1 MVLSEGDAEIKGGA
15 AVMDEQRLKQEYQN
29 WKRQSA
35 PELWDRIEKN
45 LKNYPERKLAKQ
57 EIQVEQRNRKTG
69 RRAGRKI
76 FYGAAGAAAVICLM
90 VSVSGWYRGFL
101 VRQGEGKEGYDTVF
115 EAGIAEETRI
125 AKETGIAE
133 ETRVAEETGIAGET
147 RVAEEA
153 RIAEEAEGA
162 EEANGE
168 SKMQS
173 EVILTGNADIL
184 RVPEDAVAVP
194 TDSAYF
200 SQAVLADTELVCA
213 GKIDDVS
220 LEYDQQGR
228 AVKVCYQF
236 AVDQVYYAQDYF
248 TGTENITVKSPI
260 IQAEGDEAY
269 LLYQMRKGKMYL
281 LPLKKQEGDWE
292 LVYPFAPQVQVTD
305 GQGYLFHSGYSSLVN
320 EETQVVRGEQEGE
333 NDYFY
338 DRMLLRED
346 GEFVA
351 DFLRLV
357 EEEEEYDEKRGEE
370 KESW

>member
-1 MVLSEGDAEIKGGA
+1 
-15 AVMDEQRLKQEYQN
+15 MDEQRLKQEYQN

-35 PELWDRIEKN
+35 PELWDRIEKD
-45 LKNYPERKLAKQ
+45 LKNYPERELAKQ

-69 RRAGRKI
+69 RRAKGKI

-115 EAGIAEETRI
+115 EAGIAEETR
-125 AKETGIAE
+125 
-133 ETRVAEETGIAGET
+133 VAEET
-147 RVAEEA
+147 

-184 RVPEDAVAVP
+184 RVPEDAFAVP
-194 TDSAYF
+194 ADSAYF

-213 GKIDDVS
+213 GRIEDVS

-248 TGTENITVKSPI
+248 TGTEKITVKSPI
-260 IQAEGDEAY
+260 VQAEGDEAY

-305 GQGYLFHSGYSSLVN
+305 GRGYLFHSGYSSLVN

-357 EEEEEYDEKRGEE
+357 EEEEGYDEKRGEE